1 MKRLRS
7 PLLTRILL
15 ILGAALLL
23 GAVVLFALTQIL
35 PPMRARRA
43 DELAQTLRT
52 LMPKVADGVPD
63 QRSDPT
69 MSAVEVDGENFCG
82 ILEIPAY
89 GRTLPVRADWASSQT
104 AQYPC
109 RYTGSIYG
117 SGLVIGGSDNEGQL
131 DFMKQ
136 ISNGDTLFFTDM
148 TGLRCRYTVTS
159 ILRTDDVSTEHLTDG
174 DADLTLFA
182 RNSYGLDYTVVRCQ
196 YRSAG

>member
-69 MSAVEVDGENFCG
+69 MSAVEVDGVNFCG

-89 GRTLPVRADWASSQT
+89 GRTLPSV
-104 AQYPC
+104 P
-109 RYTGSIYG
+109 TGHRPKRRSIPA
-117 SGLVIGGSDNEGQL
+117 VIPAV
-131 DFMKQ
+131 
-136 ISNGDTLFFTDM
+136 FT
-148 TGLRCRYTVTS
+148 VA
-159 ILRTDDVSTEHLTDG
+159 VW
-174 DADLTLFA
+174 
-182 RNSYGLDYTVVRCQ
+182 
-196 YRSAG
+196 